1 MGVLGLKF
9 QNDEVPA
16 HGGQSME
23 LLGLAIVLV
32 EKFDFFFKMM
42 KYLPMGGKRNY
53 LV

>member
-1 MGVLGLKF
+1 
-9 QNDEVPA
+9 
-16 HGGQSME
+16 ME

-32 EKFDFFFKMM
+32 EKFDFFFFKMM